1 MPQNY
6 TVVKG
11 DTLSSIAS
19 RYGVKVSDITGYRS
33 GNPNLIYPGEKLS
46 IGTTKTPATT
56 TTSTPVPPANT
67 IQATNLGQDPY
78 KVQQPTQNSA
88 YSKLIDSTN
97 VAITSGTKTVDEDA
111 ARMKTVYD
119 TLGSQSTRK
128 ADMYQDEGVYDKKAE
143 YDRLVNIIN
152 QKDLASRRRVERIR
166 NENPTGQLAE
176 GQRIAIEKEEREWA
190 SEKADL
196 AIAAAF
202 AQDDYTLAKT
212 IVDDKIKAETEALT
226 TELAGLQYFYEQN
239 YNRLSDDRKTL
250 LNMQMKEITDEKSEK
265 ERVLSSI
272 GQIQIA
278 AAKNGASAETIIAIG
293 KSDSLEGAL
302 VAAGR
307 YASDEAGGGSG
318 FDWTNTQIA
327 TGAQNAGVSIAEFK
341 TYDDTTKNFFIN
353 GVDDAKSNIDDS
365 LKTSTPDDVKAA
377 IEASDIPT
385 IAKEY
390 LIEYVDTQGG
400 SMPTDEEVY
409 SSISSTIGS
418 LKKQGYTRDEAYDA
432 TYTALTT
439 DSKGNTV
446 DIVGSQL
453 DKIKRNIKDALVD
466 VYGRT
471 LLQRILP
478 GGR

>member
-1 MPQNY
+1 MPENY
-6 TVVKG
+6 TVAKG

-46 IGTTKTPATT
+46 IGKSTPAPVTT
-56 TTSTPVPPANT
+56 PTPTPVPPANT

-78 KVQQPTQNSA
+78 KVQQLQPNSA

-97 VAITSGTKTVDEDA
+97 VAITSGTKTVTEDA

-119 TLGSQSTRK
+119 TLGSQSMKKT
-128 ADMYQDEGVYDKKAE
+128 DLYESEGVYDKKAE
-143 YDRLVNIIN
+143 YDRLVNIMN

-166 NENPTGQLAE
+166 NENPTGQLSE

-212 IVDDKIKAETEALT
+212 IIDDKIKAETDSLT

-250 LNMQMKEITDEKSEK
+250 LQMQMQEITDEKEEK
-265 ERVLSSI
+265 ERVL
-272 GQIQIA
+272 
-278 AAKNGASAETIIAIG
+278 TAIG
-293 KSDSLEGAL
+293 RIQEKVAENGGTAEDIIRVGQSKDLESAL
-302 VAAGR
+302 VAAGK
-307 YASDEAGGGSG
+307 YISDDAGGSG
-318 FDWTNTQIA
+318 FDWTNTQTA
-327 TGAQNAGVSIAEFK
+327 QGAQNAGVSIAEFN
-341 TYDDTTKNFFIN
+341 TFDDTTKNFFIN
-353 GVDDAKSNIDDS
+353 GVDDAKANIDDS
-365 LKTSTPDDVKAA
+365 LETSSVDDVKKA
-377 IEASDIPT
+377 IEDSNLPLQ
-385 IAKEY
+385 AKEY
-390 LIEYVDTQGG
+390 LLEYTDSKAG

-409 SSISSTIGS
+409 SSIQSTIGS
-418 LKKQGYTRDEAYDA
+418 LKEQGYTRGEAYDA

-439 DSKGNTV
+439 DEKGNKV

-453 DKIKRNIKDALVD
+453 DKIKTNIKDALAD